1 MLKIKNPILTET
13 DLLRIKSMKVP
24 GFKVA
29 VIPITYYT
37 GISLE
42 QALEHLFIEVDR
54 AYRDG
59 ANILIWLP

>member
-42 QALEHLFIEVDR
+42 QALEQLRVAI
-54 AYRDG
+54 
-59 ANILIWLP
+59 NQ